1 MLSVQKLDLF
11 EYEPEAAAG
20 DYPDRACDRI
30 LDDAEVEQLLLSSA
44 RQYSP
49 ASEYAQASPFETVTE
64 DWDALHAMRGI
75 MIGLAL
81 VAPIWGLLIATLVR
95 A

>member
-11 EYEPEAAAG
+11 EYEPEVAAG
-20 DYPDRACDRI
+20 DYPDDACDRI

-44 RQYSP
+44 RRNSP
-49 ASEYAQASPFETVTE
+49 VIEYMRASPFETVTD
-64 DWDALHAMRGI
+64 DWDELQAMRGI

-81 VAPIWGLLIATLVR
+81 VVPIWGLLIATLVR

>member
-20 DYPDRACDRI
+20 DYPDEESDRV
-30 LDDAEVEQLLLSSA
+30 LDDAEVEQLLLSSLRHNRPA
-44 RQYSP
+44 REDEQALP
-49 ASEYAQASPFETVTE
+49 SEVAD
-64 DWDALHAMRGI
+64 DWDSLRVMRGI
-75 MIGLAL
+75 MIGLVL

>member
-1 MLSVQKLDLF
+1 MLSVHKLDLY

-20 DYPDRACDRI
+20 DYPDDACDRV
-30 LDDAEVEQLLLSSA
+30 LDDAEVEQLLLSSG
-44 RQYSP
+44 RRNSP
-49 ASEYAQASPFETVTE
+49 ASEYVHAAPFETVTD
-64 DWDALHAMRGI
+64 DWDELQAMRGI

-81 VAPIWGLLIATLVR
+81 VVPIWGLFIATLVR

>member
-20 DYPDRACDRI
+20 DYPDEACGRI
-30 LDDAEVEQLLLSSA
+30 LDDAEVEQLLLSSLRPNPPA
-44 RQYSP
+44 RDDL
-49 ASEYAQASPFETVTE
+49 QALPFEVA
-64 DWDALHAMRGI
+64 DDSDGLQAMRG
-75 MIGLAL
+75 MVVGLAL
-81 VAPIWGLLIATLVR
+81 VAPVWGLLIASLVR